1 MKLYFLRH
9 GEAEEGVDMPDA
21 ERRLTPRGIE
31 RVTQAA
37 RIMRRLDIAPLYIYS
52 SPRVRAWQ
60 TADIVAQAL
69 GMAVDIRE
77 EVNFSFNVDAVRQL
91 ISGLG
96 EEESVMFVGHN
107 PSMSTVV
114 HDLTGAA
121 LSLKK
126 GGLARVDLH
135 SLNPLRAELV
145 WLVAP
150 KVFDS
155 LNDDDAG

>member
-9 GEAEEGVDMPDA
+9 GEAEEGADMPDH

-31 RVTQAA
+31 RVTHAA
-37 RIMRRLDIAPLYIYS
+37 AIMRRLDIAPLYIFS

-69 GMAVDIRE
+69 GMAVDRRD
-77 EVNFSFNVDAVRQL
+77 EVNFSFSVDAVRTL
-91 ISGLG
+91 IAGLNAD
-96 EEESVMFVGHN
+96 ESVMFVGHN
-107 PSMSTVV
+107 PSMSAVV

-121 LSLKK
+121 LALKK

-145 WLVAP
+145 WLIAP

-155 LNDDDAG
+155 LDEEPG